1 MPDTWFAIPGELATP
16 TGGYKYDARVMAELR
31 ALGWNMRH
39 LALPGDFPSPSEES
53 LIATERTLTATPA
66 DATILFDGL
75 ALGALPAAILDRV
88 PRRYIALIHHP
99 LAYETGISPERAAVL
114 HAFEREALT
123 RTPRVVVTSTT
134 TAEFLVQDFNVARSR
149 ITVAEPGTEPAPR
162 ARGDSE
168 VRLLGVGS
176 ITPRKGFDTLVAA
189 LADLTDLNWQCRIAG
204 SFDRDLATADKLRR
218 QIANAKLEKRVHL
231 LGALTEHELAGE
243 YDRATLFVLPSHFE
257 GYGMA
262 FTEAL
267 ARGLP
272 VVACEGGA
280 VTTTVPADA
289 GLFVAPGDA
298 KALAAR
304 LRWLLTNP
312 AEIRQRA
319 RCGMVARGDAA
330 ALAGHCA
337 KNRHRFAG
345 SFSAEG
351 ACMSGFS

>member
-1 MPDTWFAIPGELATP
+1 VPDAWFAIPGELSTP
-16 TGGYKYDARVMAELR
+16 TGGYKYDARVMEELR

-39 LALPGDFPSPSEES
+39 LALPGDFPSPSEAS
-53 LIATERTLTATPA
+53 LAATERALASTPA
-66 DATILFDGL
+66 DAAILFDGL

-99 LAYETGISPERAAVL
+99 LAYETGVAPERAKVL
-114 HAFEREALT
+114 HALEREALA

-134 TAEFLVQDFNVARSR
+134 TADFLVRDFDVARSR

-162 ARGDSE
+162 ARGSDE

-189 LADLTDLNWQCRIAG
+189 LRELADLNWQCRIAG

-218 QIANAKLEKRVHL
+218 QIADAKLEKRVRL
-231 LGALTEHELAGE
+231 LGTLTEHELAGE

-280 VTTTVPADA
+280 VTKTVPAAA
-289 GLFVAPGDA
+289 GVFVAPGDA
-298 KALAAR
+298 KALAAK

-312 AEIRQRA
+312 SEIKQRA
-319 RCGMVARGDAA
+319 DAA
-330 ALAGHCA
+330 WAHAASLPRWQDAAQKIAAVLHEVSMQKA
-337 KNRHRFAG
+337 HA
-345 SFSAEG
+345 
-351 ACMSGFS
+351 